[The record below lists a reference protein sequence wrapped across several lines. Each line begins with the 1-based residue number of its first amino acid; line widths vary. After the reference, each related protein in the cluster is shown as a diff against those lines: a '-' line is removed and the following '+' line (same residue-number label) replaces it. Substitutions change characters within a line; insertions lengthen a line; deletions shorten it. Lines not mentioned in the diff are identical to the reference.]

1 MRDAFMA
8 TTEVF
13 DATENQA
20 NSQNGTE
27 LLFEM
32 APEAA
37 ETAPTMDVRMKWNA
51 VSEVTAREKR

>member
-1 MRDAFMA
+1 MA